1 MHRHSFLIAPVLI
14 LLLIL
19 TGCVPAIPEYMIAS
33 SGIGSTSQSV
43 EAPGSD
49 SPDNQES
56 LHADASLDE
65 NEDSSLPEP
74 DNMQSSADQTSIDS
88 ENELTP
94 DNQASPES
102 ENGQV
107 SGNQTS
113 RESDNEQVPDNQAS
127 RESDNGSLSGE
138 QTRQEPIGTVADGSE
153 IPQSSPP
160 DKRNTTADNS
170 VIILSCPVINAVS
183 DHPGWYQSMI
193 GDIYILLFGQ
203 TDELQNYLGK
213 PATVL
218 GKVVAENMGM
228 ENLHKHLP
236 VEVYGLDESSGNYD
250 CKPISESV
258 SLIGMMEL
266 NASGNLVLH
275 STERGDVFI
284 QTDPSDF
291 GEVNFLYPANFT
303 GYLFPIIDPGC
314 PYLLIATSY
323 SIMDFPDVS
332 NIQAPPE

>member
-1 MHRHSFLIAPVLI
+1 MLRHSFLIVPVLI

-19 TGCVPAIPEYMIAS
+19 TGCVPAIPEYIIAS
-33 SGIGSTSQSV
+33 SGIGLTSQSV
-43 EAPGSD
+43 ESPGSD
-49 SPDNQES
+49 S
-56 LHADASLDE
+56 
-65 NEDSSLPEP
+65 
-74 DNMQSSADQTSIDS
+74 
-88 ENELTP
+88 P

-107 SGNQTS
+107 SGNQASRESDNEQVPGNQAS

-127 RESDNGSLSGE
+127 RESDNWLLSGE

-160 DKRNTTADNS
+160 DKRNITADKS
-170 VIILSCPVINAVS
+170 VIILSCPVIDAVS

-213 PATVL
+213 PVTVL
-218 GKVVAENMGM
+218 GKVVAENKGM

-236 VEVYGLDESSGNYD
+236 VEVYGLDESSGNND

-266 NASGNLVLH
+266 NASSNLVLH

-323 SIMDFPDVS
+323 SIMDFPGVS
-332 NIQAPPE
+332 NIQTPPE